1 MPSSDRDWIN
11 IELGD
16 GISRRG
22 VLTQLS
28 AAAGVGAFGSLAG
41 CAALQ
46 RGDGQGNN
54 QSEQSQS
61 EGNTKGVPDYKR
73 VELIPPPTTLNFNR
87 KPPARDIA
95 MVTHD
100 ASTSFFVPTVAG
112 LHDAARQVGWKA
124 TFTGPTSGFD
134 VQKQISI
141 LQSLVASGPD
151 VIATSIASETS
162 YINVIKEALSKN
174 ITVITYNTNAMSDQ
188 QMQKHFGRILPYT
201 GQRNFEAG
209 YVCGLA
215 FLEQLPDDASKVTI
229 GTAAPGQSS
238 LKQRAKGIK
247 LAIQKN
253 SNIKITGVLDYTGQA
268 ATGTTKIANHIASH
282 PNLDGIVGTDAFSWF
297 IGKAIKNQNAT
308 KSIVGSGF
316 DLPPKTITY
325 IKNGAMD
332 STIGQDPYSQG
343 YMPTTTSWVY
353 LDRGMPPK
361 DYQTGA
367 TIITSKNIDFAAK
380 RASSWSE
387 LRKWQRNN

>member
-1 MPSSDRDWIN
+1 MPSRDSDWIN

-16 GISRRG
+16 GISRRA
-22 VLTQLS
+22 VLTQLG
-28 AAAGVGAFGSLAG
+28 AAVGVGAFGSLAG

-46 RGDGQGNN
+46 RGDGQANN

-61 EGNTKGVPDYKR
+61 GDDTKGVPDYKR
-73 VELIPPPTTLNFNR
+73 IELIPPPTELNFSR

-100 ASTSFFVPTVAG
+100 ASTSFFVPTIAG

-162 YINVIKEALSKN
+162 YINVIKEALSKD
-174 ITVITYNTNAMSDQ
+174 ITVITYNTNAMSDK
-188 QMQKHFGRILPYT
+188 QMKKQFGRTLPYV

-215 FLEQLPDDASKVTI
+215 FLEQLPDDAGKVTVGI
-229 GTAAPGQSS
+229 SNPGQSS
-238 LKQRAKGIK
+238 LKRRAEGIK
-247 LAIQKN
+247 LAIKKN
-253 SNIKITGVLDYTGQA
+253 SDITTTGVLDYTGQA
-268 ATGTTKIANHIASH
+268 AKGTTKIGNHIASH
-282 PNLDGIVGTDAFSWF
+282 PDLDGIVGTDAFSWF
-297 IGKAIKNQNAT
+297 IGKAIESQNAT
-308 KSIVGSGF
+308 KSVVGSGF
-316 DLPPKTITY
+316 DLPPNTIKY
-325 IKNGAMD
+325 IKSGAMD
-332 STIGQDPYSQG
+332 STVCQDPYSQG

-361 DYQTGA
+361 DYRTGA
-367 TIITSKNIDFAAK
+367 TIITSDNIDFAAK
-380 RASSWSE
+380 RASSWSK
-387 LRKWQRNN
+387 LRQWQRNN

>member
-1 MPSSDRDWIN
+1 MGSSDSDWIN

-16 GISRRG
+16 GISRRN
-22 VLTQLS
+22 VLTQLG
-28 AAAGVGAFGSLAG
+28 AAAGVGAFSSLAG

-46 RGDGQGNN
+46 RGDGQSNN
-54 QSEQSQS
+54 QSKQSQ
-61 EGNTKGVPDYKR
+61 GGDNTNEVPDYKR
-73 VELIPPPTTLNFNR
+73 VELIPPPTKLNFSR
-87 KPPARDIA
+87 DPPTRDIA

-112 LHDAARQVGWKA
+112 LHDAARQVEWKA

-151 VIATSIASETS
+151 VIATTIASETS
-162 YINVIKEALSKN
+162 YINVIKEALSKG
-174 ITVITYNTNAMSDQ
+174 ISVITYNTNAMSDK
-188 QMQKHFGRILPYT
+188 QMKENFGRTLPYT

-215 FLEQLPDDASKVTI
+215 FLEQLPDDAGRVTI
-229 GTAAPGQSS
+229 GTSNPGQSS
-238 LKQRAKGIK
+238 LKRRAEGIK
-247 LAIQKN
+247 LAIRKN
-253 SNIKITGVLDYTGQA
+253 SNLKITGVLDYTGQA

-282 PNLDGIVGTDAFSWF
+282 SDLDGIVGTDAFSWF

-308 KSIVGSGF
+308 ESIVGSGF
-316 DLPPKTITY
+316 DLPPKTIDY
-325 IKNGAMD
+325 IKSGAMD

-343 YMPTTTSWVY
+343 YMPATTSWTY

-361 DYQTGA
+361 DYHTGA
-367 TIITSKNIDFAAK
+367 TILTSKNIDFAAK
-380 RASSWSE
+380 RANSWST
-387 LRKWQRNN
+387 LRQWQRNN